1 MIKPGKV
8 DQHCDDHVVVV
19 DKAVTKKTRR
29 TRRSGA
35 SKGRFKVAAEK
46 VRPKKCG
53 RKSAAEKV
61 RPGALRAENDA
72 IVEMTQKI
80 VVELRCREGLN

>member
-1 MIKPGKV
+1 MVPV
-8 DQHCDDHVVVV
+8 A
-19 DKAVTKKTRR
+19 KAVTKNKQTRR

-46 VRPKKCG
+46 VRPKNCG

-80 VVELRCREGLN
+80 VVEMRCREGLN

>member
-19 DKAVTKKTRR
+19 DKAVTKKNEKDKTFRGFK
-29 TRRSGA
+29 RSLQ
-35 SKGRFKVAAEK
+35 SR
-46 VRPKKCG
+46 G

-80 VVELRCREGLN
+80 VVEMRCREGLN